1 MRMMKPHRGAVILA
15 FGILGLVVCQLF
27 GVAAWV
33 MADNDLK
40 EMNRGYMDPAGR
52 DFTKTGRILGMVSTA
67 LLGVSLLIVILVFLV
82 SILSHNT

>member
-1 MRMMKPHRGAVILA
+1 MMKPHRGAIILA

-40 EMNRGYMDPAGR
+40 EMNRGYMDPTGR
-52 DFTKTGRILGMVSTA
+52 DLTNVGRILGMVSTA
-67 LLGVSLLIVILVFLV
+67 LMAIPLLILILFLLA
-82 SILSHNT
+82 SIVARH

>member
-1 MRMMKPHRGAVILA
+1 MLRPHRGAVILA

-40 EMNRGYMDPAGR
+40 EMRRGYMDPSGR
-52 DFTKTGRILGMVSTA
+52 DLTNVGRILGMVATA
-67 LLGVSLLIVILVFLV
+67 LMAIPLLFVILFLV
-82 SILSHNT
+82 LSIVAQH

>member
-1 MRMMKPHRGAVILA
+1 MMKPHRGALILA

-40 EMNRGYMDPAGR
+40 EMNRGYMDPSGH
-52 DFTKTGRILGMVSTA
+52 DLTKTGRILGMVATG
-67 LLGVSLLIVILVFLV
+67 LMVTSLIIVAFFILVP
-82 SILSHNT
+82 ILMRH